1 MRDLSVAQLENYVQQ
16 RLKEPSL
23 SRKGKTIAPK
33 TVKEELNTLRNL
45 LNRAFHHELISKIPI
60 RRFLTIKVDNARKKI
75 LEQGEYQQ
83 LLDVCPLWMRC
94 MVIMA
99 RGKGMR

>member
-16 RLKEPSL
+16 RLKEPSP

-45 LNRAFHHELISKIPI
+45 LNRALRHELISEVPVS
-60 RRFLTIKVDNARKKI
+60 RFPTIKVDNVRKKI
-75 LEQGEYQQ
+75 LE
-83 LLDVCPLWMRC
+83 
-94 MVIMA
+94 
-99 RGKGMR
+99 K